1 MTGSDANPYPN
12 DNMTWLTL
20 NNQLSSVSNPMLNG
34 LLVAT
39 FLNTTT
45 ATFSNSP
52 DGWSPPGTKLPI
64 PNPNNAY
71 ALIFVNASDPT
82 APLTQAQIDKLAYGD
97 ASPGGYMGTIGMTGT
112 TVAGY
117 GRKGTM
123 GGYPVSQVTS
133 KQ

>member
-1 MTGSDANPYPN
+1 MN
-12 DNMTWLTL
+12 WLTL
-20 NNQLSSVSNPMLNG
+20 NNQLSSVSNATLGG

-52 DGWSPPGTKLPI
+52 DGWSPPGYKLPK
-64 PNPNNAY
+64 PNPDNAY
-71 ALIFVNASDPT
+71 ALIFVNTSDPT
-82 APLTQAQIDKLAYGD
+82 ALLTQAQIDKLAYGD
-97 ASPGGYMGTIGMTGT
+97 ASPGGWMGSIGMTGT

-117 GRKGTM
+117 GQLGTM
-123 GGYPVSQVTS
+123 DGYPVSQVTT